1 MCIKV
6 WWKPEAGFRQI
17 LVPSTKYQC
26 NGHYLFTVDSQYP
39 VPVSVR
45 YMVTIPESSRD
56 LWIANHFEESHI
68 ATYEW

>member
-26 NGHYLFTVDSQYP
+26 DGHYLCTVHIPSIQYQYQYAIWLQYLR
-39 VPVSVR
+39 VAMAIGVGEVYFYTHRTHS
-45 YMVTIPESSRD
+45 
-56 LWIANHFEESHI
+56 
-68 ATYEW
+68 